1 MKTTGVIVA
10 RFQTPYLHQGHRT
23 LIDDIRSSHNKI
35 VSVVGITAIKGS
47 KRNPFDFYTRE
58 KMLRQYLPDMVVLP
72 LSDHPSDEVWSK
84 NLDHLLLSAFPH
96 EHFVLYGSRDSFI
109 PYYTGKLEVKEL
121 PPAGQYS
128 STTIRQDEADKVL
141 GSVDFR
147 LGVNYALQ
155 NTFPKTY
162 TTVDIAVLSND
173 GSKVL
178 LGRKHG
184 ATQWRFPG
192 GFTDPTDETYEASA
206 RRELM
211 EECGSIE
218 TGTMTYVGSAK
229 IDDWRYRSE
238 EDKII
243 TLLYK
248 TRHVYGQPQAADD
261 IEAVQWFAVEDL
273 KAMIDSKEITAEH
286 TILVN
291 MLLNN
296 LQAE

>member
-10 RFQTPYLHQGHRT
+10 RFQSPYLHQGHRT
-23 LIDDIRSSHNKI
+23 LIDDISSSHNKI

-84 NLDHLLLSAFPH
+84 NLDNLLLSAFPH

-128 STTIRQDEADKVL
+128 STTIRQEEADKVL

-162 TTVDIAVLSND
+162 TTVDIAVLSGDNRQ
-173 GSKVL
+173 VL

-184 ATQWRFPG
+184 ANQWRFPG
-192 GFTDPTDETYEASA
+192 GFTDPTDDSYEASA

-218 TGTMTYVGSAK
+218 TGAMTYVGSAK

-248 TRHVYGQPQAADD
+248 THHVYGQPQAADD

-273 KAMIDSKEITAEH
+273 KTMIERKEITAEH
-286 TILVN
+286 TVLVT
-291 MLLNN
+291 MLLQN
-296 LQAE
+296 LSA